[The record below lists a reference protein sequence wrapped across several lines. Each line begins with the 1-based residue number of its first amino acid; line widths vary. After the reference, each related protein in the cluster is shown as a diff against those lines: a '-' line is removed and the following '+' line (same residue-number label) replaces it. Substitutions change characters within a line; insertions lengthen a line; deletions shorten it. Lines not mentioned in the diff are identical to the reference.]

1 MRYLPAEQ
9 DQHTSPENT
18 SLPYQRPQR
27 RSPIPA
33 SSNGS
38 DNRDPQ
44 EQRTQRNPHDRRSRM
59 LPSGNLPPLLRYDYR
74 RRHGSTVLSPRLP
87 VVRNPHKNH
96 QRSRPTIHVALRKS
110 TNQAARHQPKPVN
123 SLPPTNGWI
132 VRTEE
137 PMGRTVSTTRHI
149 DGTGNMER
157 LAPTRNL
164 DTQQSEKRDNT
175 DKPKSGPHWV

>member
-1 MRYLPAEQ
+1 MRYLPAKQ
-9 DQHTSPENT
+9 NKHTSPKNT
-18 SLPYQRPQR
+18 PLPYQRPRR

-59 LPSGNLPPLLRYDYR
+59 LPSSDLSPLLRYDYR
-74 RRHGSTVLSPRLP
+74 RRRGSVILPPRLP

-96 QRSRPTIHVALRKS
+96 QRSRSTIYIAFRKS
-110 TNQAARHQPKPVN
+110 TNQTARHQPKPVD
-123 SLPPTNGWI
+123 SLPSTDGWI

-149 DGTGNMER
+149 NGTGDMER
-157 LAPTRNL
+157 
-164 DTQQSEKRDNT
+164 
-175 DKPKSGPHWV
+175 V